1 MDHLKGR
8 VAVVTGASAGIG
20 AATAI
25 KLVKA
30 GITVVGIA
38 RRLQRLQVHFNIFSL
53 SFLISFIIFDFHHV
67 DDYSEVIS
75 PNPNRIFNFFF
86 FWL

>member
-1 MDHLKGR
+1 MNAEELSYHKLCEMDHLKGR

-30 GITVVGIA
+30 GLTVVGIA
-38 RRLQRLQVHFNIFSL
+38 RRLQRLQVPKL
-53 SFLISFIIFDFHHV
+53 LQSFIN
-67 DDYSEVIS
+67 DYIVKSLNIVY
-75 PNPNRIFNFFF
+75 
-86 FWL
+86 